1 MDVLVRFCNESPD
14 CDASDANF
22 LTHPKSLR
30 LFDDEQNKSGNTAS
44 LPQRDLVDSSRGHS
58 ELDNERLPCKVCCF
72 SFILARLHSQTINGR
87 WCLSSSVTL
96 SVGRVGGRPPPGR
109 ARGPPGGWHCT
120 AGQYLCIPLRQH
132 LVPCVRLMH
141 EAVSCCFYFS
151 IWPKGQSSLLLV
163 T

>member
-87 WCLSSSVTL
+87 WCLSV
-96 SVGRVGGRPPPGR
+96 VVVCNAVGR
-109 ARGPPGGWHCT
+109 ARGRSAAAGPGTWA
-120 AGQYLCIPLRQH
+120 AGRLTLHGGPVPLH
-132 LVPCVRLMH
+132 PIKATPCSMC
-141 EAVSCCFYFS
+141 EADAWSCE
-151 IWPKGQSSLLLV
+151 LLFLL
-163 T
+163 